1 MFHLPF
7 CDDHGGAAV
16 LCEWHKVHEILLC
29 MGWMVVCGGVS
40 AAEGEVEWKVRGP
53 VESLAGTGGICFLI
67 LPLLFMQ

>member
-1 MFHLPF
+1 MITVALQF
-7 CDDHGGAAV
+7 CVSGIK
-16 LCEWHKVHEILLC
+16 CMKY

-40 AAEGEVEWKVRGP
+40 AAEGEVEWKVRGA